1 MRRLFARAQPPTG
14 VLVTDLDVAIGL
26 YTTLALLGLRI
37 PRDVSAVACGYWPLL
52 DCLRPQPTCYKV
64 SYETLA
70 SRLARIIHDYLSLRV
85 RPNRYWKLL
94 PALREGRSVATI
106 PTE

>member
-70 SRLARIIHDYLSLRV
+70 SRLDRWPFHASNDFDAAV
-85 RPNRYWKLL
+85 REESEEKRRKR
-94 PALREGRSVATI
+94 A
-106 PTE
+106 